1 MSDYFDRDGEP
12 MTLDQYCKTLDSKG
26 RDKRVGYTK
35 IDADVSVSTVWL
47 ALDHQWGEGEPLIF
61 ETMIFGGDHDG
72 WMRRYSSEEAAMR
85 GHLRVVDALRS
96 GTFFTEDD

>member
-1 MSDYFDRDGEP
+1 MSDYYDRDGNP
-12 MTLDQYCKTLDSKG
+12 LTLDQYCKTLDANG
-26 RDKRVGYTK
+26 RDKRVGFTR

-61 ETMIFGGDHDG
+61 ETMIFGGDYDVWG
-72 WMRRYSSEEAAMR
+72 TRRYSTEEAAMR

-96 GTFFTEDD
+96 GTFTEND